1 MFTQL
6 YSKFWLEKNVIMI
19 FNLSAQNT
27 VANEFIAELRNREIQ
42 SDRAKFRK
50 NMRRLGMLMAYEISK
65 KLLFRHQVVET
76 PLGTASIQ
84 TIEKHPVLLT
94 VMRAGLPYFEGFL
107 DVFEKSD
114 CGFIGAYR
122 QEGTESSELVINLD
136 YVAAPTINNQNII
149 LIDPMLATG
158 KSMVRSVNALLK
170 HGKPSNIYIAAL
182 VAAPEGI
189 QFVNDNLKI
198 PHSIWTCAIDES
210 LNHRFYIV
218 PGLGDAGDLSF
229 GGKI

>member
-1 MFTQL
+1 M
-6 YSKFWLEKNVIMI
+6 K
-19 FNLSAQNT
+19 
-27 VANEFIAELRNREIQ
+27 
-42 SDRAKFRK
+42 
-50 NMRRLGMLMAYEISK
+50 RLGMIMAYEISK
-65 KLLFRHQVVET
+65 KLSFRHQVVET
-76 PLGTASIQ
+76 PLGTAPIQ
-84 TIEKHPVLLT
+84 TIDRYPVLLT

-107 DVFEKSD
+107 EVFEKSD

-122 QEGTESSELVINLD
+122 QENTGTEELIINLD
-136 YVAAPTINNQNII
+136 YVAAPAINHQNII

-170 HGKPSNIYIAAL
+170 HGQPSNIYIAAL